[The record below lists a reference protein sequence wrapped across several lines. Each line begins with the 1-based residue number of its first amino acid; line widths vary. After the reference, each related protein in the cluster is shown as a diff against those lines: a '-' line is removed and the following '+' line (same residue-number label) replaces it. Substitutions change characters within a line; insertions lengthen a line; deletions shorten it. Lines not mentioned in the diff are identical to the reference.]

1 MPVTLKRNCS
11 SSVRQCDDK
20 IVFGDFTIVIDGAAY
35 KDFEKIYLENFGK
48 LKATTLLEWLI
59 YEGLDVY
66 RKKMKEIDT
75 IVGGHLECEE

>member
-48 LKATTLLEWLI
+48 LNATTLLR
-59 YEGLDVY
+59 GN
-66 RKKMKEIDT
+66 
-75 IVGGHLECEE
+75 GHVLSTLFPGS